1 MSSVLGEEKK
11 SVKKLQIGI
20 KKRVEN
26 CSVKSRKGDK
36 LSMHYTVSSFY
47 PLTQGSQTRGPPDA
61 FVRPANNS
69 KNDKSI
75 KFNQLS
81 LFLGLFM

>member
-1 MSSVLGEEKK
+1 MAVIEHIEYMFQVICMSSVLGEEKK

-47 PLTQGSQTRGPPDA
+47 PLT
-61 FVRPANNS
+61 
-69 KNDKSI
+69 
-75 KFNQLS
+75 L
-81 LFLGLFM
+81 LFSMTCTVKLGYRDVGILI